1 MYCLTLYFATD
12 GSDYT
17 GGRYNVTFV
26 EGSSQGELRIPIIDN
41 DQFESEE
48 EFTATLTI
56 PESAAEIGVEA
67 GEDDEATVTINDN
80 DEQIVIDF
88 DPVSYTVNEDDEFAI
103 LTVKASAP
111 SSTPYT
117 VVVNTQDGSAVGEC
131 HCMLANKWS
140 ASLNTFEC
148 FDRW

>member
-26 EGSSQGELRIPIIDN
+26 EGSSQAELRIPIIDN
-41 DQFESEE
+41 NQYETEE

-88 DPVSYTVNEDDEFAI
+88 DPVSYTVNEDDGFAI

-117 VVVNTQDGSAVGEC
+117 VMVDTQDGSAVGEY
-131 HCMLANKWS
+131 HCMLARKES
-140 ASLNTFEC
+140 S
-148 FDRW
+148 

>member
-1 MYCLTLYFATD
+1 MYCLILYFATD

-41 DQFESEE
+41 DQYETEE

-88 DPVSYTVNEDDEFAI
+88 DPVSYTVNEDDGFAI
-103 LTVKASAP
+103 LTVKASKS

-117 VVVNTQDGSAVGEC
+117 VMVDTQDGSAVGEC
-131 HCMLANKWS
+131 HCMLARKES
-140 ASLNTFEC
+140 S
-148 FDRW
+148 